1 MSSWRNP
8 FSRHRSYLRPP
19 KGALRPG
26 RARRSQI
33 PKFRMRP
40 TRRVEMAAAMSSP
53 EERSSRPNLRLTLVG
68 LIVLGLFALLGLRL
82 WSLQV
87 VNYKAYAAAV
97 NGNTL
102 RIASVTAPR
111 GDIVDR
117 NDTVI
122 VGNVTQQEI
131 VLSRAEATQ
140 HPESIGQVAALVGE
154 TPQQVETD
162 LNNPQYSPY
171 EPVPVLKNAPAST
184 VQYLEAHQEQY
195 PGVSVQSVTVRSYPQ
210 GGTTANQ
217 VLGYVSPI
225 TGQELS
231 YLQKADPSG
240 GYSQSSQ
247 IGQTGLENEYESYL
261 KGTDGKQYLEVN
273 AKGNVVGTLKTVQP
287 TQGDTLVSNVDL
299 GLQQAA
305 EQALANDMNA
315 DRQTP
320 DPTTHQNPGATNGA
334 AIVMDVNTGAVLAMA
349 SYPNTNDLNNW
360 VGGIS
365 NAAYQ
370 ALEAPCQTKDPN
382 AGCPLINYAIQGR
395 YTPGSTFKLNTATAA
410 LQDGLITPDTLLQ
423 DNGSYTIPD
432 CTGQCTF
439 HDADA
444 GAQGSINVTTALT
457 VSSDVF
463 FYQLGD
469 FFWSDRGTYGSTAIQ
484 DVAAQY
490 SLGQLTGIDLP
501 NEVAGQVDS
510 QALDNKLYA
519 AAPQDY
525 DKVTWT
531 AGYNLEMAF
540 GQGATVITPIEQ
552 AVAYSTFANGGTR
565 YQPLLGA
572 AVVSQDG
579 KVVKTIAPKVAGH
592 VTISPTNYA
601 AMLKGFEGVVNDP
614 SGTAY
619 GTFQADATPA
629 VHAMNL
635 GGKTGTA
642 DVQTGEP
649 NAWFVSFGPNPNPKY
664 VVLAVVAQGGYGAQA
679 AAPAVAQIWNY
690 LAANPPGQ
698 VQIPT
703 ATKQPSTTAPATNPV
718 PTPATT
724 TTSGP

>member
-1 MSSWRNP
+1 
-8 FSRHRSYLRPP
+8 
-19 KGALRPG
+19 
-26 RARRSQI
+26 
-33 PKFRMRP
+33 
-40 TRRVEMAAAMSSP
+40 MSSP

-154 TPQQVETD
+154 TPKQVKTD
-162 LNNPQYSPY
+162 IANPQYSPY
-171 EPVPVLKNAPAST
+171 EPVPVLDNAPAAT
-184 VQYLEAHQEQY
+184 VQYLEAHQDQY

-225 TGQELS
+225 TGQELA
-231 YLQKADPSG
+231 YLQKVDPSA
-240 GYSQSSQ
+240 GYTESSQ
-247 IGQTGLENEYESYL
+247 IGQTGLESEYESYL

-273 AKGNVVGTLKTVQP
+273 SQGNVVGTLKTVEP
-287 TQGDTLVSNVDL
+287 TQGDTLVTNLDL
-299 GLQQAA
+299 GLQQDV
-305 EQALANDMNA
+305 EQALANDINA
-315 DRQTP
+315 DRQAT
-320 DPTTHQNPGATNGA
+320 DATTHQHPEATNGA

-365 NAAYQ
+365 EANYK
-370 ALEAPCQTKDPN
+370 ALEAPCQTTNAN

-410 LQDGLITPDTLLQ
+410 LQDGLITPDTLIS
-423 DNGSYTIPD
+423 DPGSFTIPD

-439 HDADA
+439 NDADDP
-444 GAQGSINVTTALT
+444 GGTNSSINVSTALT
-457 VSSDVF
+457 ESSDVF
-463 FYQLGD
+463 FYTLGYD
-469 FFWSDRGTYGSTAIQ
+469 FWQQRATYGDTAIQ

-510 QALDNKLYA
+510 QALDDKLYEE
-519 AAPQDY
+519 APQDY

-531 AGYNLEMAF
+531 SGYNLEMAF

-572 AVVSQDG
+572 AVVTQRRQGGQDH
-579 KVVKTIAPKVAGH
+579 P
-592 VTISPTNYA
+592 
-601 AMLKGFEGVVNDP
+601 
-614 SGTAY
+614 
-619 GTFQADATPA
+619 
-629 VHAMNL
+629 
-635 GGKTGTA
+635 
-642 DVQTGEP
+642 
-649 NAWFVSFGPNPNPKY
+649 
-664 VVLAVVAQGGYGAQA
+664 AQGGRPRHHLARQLRGDAQGVRGRDQRPERYGLRHLPGRCQPGRARHEPRRQDGHGGRADGGAQRLVRLLRTEPQPQVRRPGGGRPGRLRRPGGRPGGGPDLELPGRQPARPGADPDRDQA
-679 AAPAVAQIWNY
+679 AHDHRAGDQPGPHPGHHHDVGPLRRCRLGGAPF
-690 LAANPPGQ
+690 
-698 VQIPT
+698 
-703 ATKQPSTTAPATNPV
+703 
-718 PTPATT
+718 
-724 TTSGP
+724 